1 VHSSKFIGNGL
12 ALFVVSIYT
21 CTLLRLDLIGSF
33 LYCASCWGFSSTAA
47 ANNPI
52 LRRVTHSSL
61 SRERGLGLLYLSL

>member
-33 LYCASCWGFSSTAA
+33 LYCLLLGFQISAA